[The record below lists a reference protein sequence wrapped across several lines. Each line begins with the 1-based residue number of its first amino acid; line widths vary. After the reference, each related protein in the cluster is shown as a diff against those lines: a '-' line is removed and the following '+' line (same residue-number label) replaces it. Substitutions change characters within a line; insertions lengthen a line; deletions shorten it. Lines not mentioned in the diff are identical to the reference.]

1 MSTETDIKLT
11 SLYDTDYQLWL
22 EDTVAQLKSQN
33 FSALDLENL
42 VEEIESLGKSN
53 KQSLNSYLKR
63 LCEHLLKVG
72 YWKTERDRCFS
83 GWDREIE
90 NFRQEI
96 QEILDDS
103 PSLRNW
109 LRERYP
115 AEYIKGRRLF
125 LKSSGID
132 PKQVPES
139 PCFSLEQVLDEDW
152 LPWQPDSDPFDN

>member
-1 MSTETDIKLT
+1 MSAEIDIKPK
-11 SLYDTDYQLWL
+11 SLYDQDYQLWL
-22 EDTVAQLKSQN
+22 KNTVTQLQSQN

-42 VEEIESLGKSN
+42 IEELESLGRSD

-63 LCEHLLKVG
+63 LCEHLLKLS
-72 YWKTERDRCFS
+72 YWETERNRCFS

-103 PSLRNW
+103 PSLRNQ
-109 LRERYP
+109 LAERYP
-115 AEYIKGRRLF
+115 AEYIKGRKLF
-125 LKSSGID
+125 LKVSKLD

-139 PCFSLEQVLDEDW
+139 PCFSLEQALADDW
-152 LPWQPDSDPFDN
+152 LPWRPDSDE